1 MKLSKRNSRKR
12 IQKRIRKRISGT
24 ESVPRVSVFRSNKN
38 ISCQVIDD
46 VRGVTLFSVSSKKV
60 GAGEDGTKIGQAK
73 AVGQALAQLAKD
85 NNINKIIFD
94 RSGYLYHG
102 RVKALA
108 DAARENGLEF

>member
-1 MKLSKRNSRKR
+1 MGLSKRNSRKR

-24 ESVPRVSVFRSNKN
+24 HSVPRLCVFRSNKN

-46 VRGVTLFSVSSKKV
+46 VSGVTLFSVSSKKV
-60 GAGEDGTKIGQAK
+60 TAGGDGGKIGQAK
-73 AVGQALAQLAKD
+73 AVGAAIAQLAKEKS
-85 NNINKIIFD
+85 INKIIFD